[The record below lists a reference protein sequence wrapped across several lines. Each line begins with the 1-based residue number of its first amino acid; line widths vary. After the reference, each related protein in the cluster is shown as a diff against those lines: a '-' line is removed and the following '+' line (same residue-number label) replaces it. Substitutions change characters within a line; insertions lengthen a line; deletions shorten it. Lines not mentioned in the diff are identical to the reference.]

1 MLVPG
6 WLIQSGPKHIRVV
19 AFSNL
24 GGLGSGHEGAAGIGV
39 ALARLEHSSI
49 LERRSAGSTASLARP
64 SRRDPRFS
72 PVIGST
78 TIKAPGSG
86 RKTGLCRSGAKC
98 FDPFHYETGVAFRK
112 TNTRFHLPN
121 GLQPVNPLLAFGHG
135 WIRFNLMWELFW
147 GREWIMPGIAP
158 FANPIRTS
166 VFLPRI
172 FPQSQA
178 SLLLEVRSDAVRKG
192 KPDLSN
198 GQALLASMHSL
209 LVREMI

>member
-1 MLVPG
+1 MLRR
-6 WLIQSGPKHIRVV
+6 WAGP
-19 AFSNL
+19 
-24 GGLGSGHEGAAGIGV
+24 
-39 ALARLEHSSI
+39 
-49 LERRSAGSTASLARP
+49 TASLARP
-64 SRRDPRFS
+64 SRRDPRSF

-86 RKTGLCRSGAKC
+86 RKTGLCRDRAKC

-112 TNTRFHLPN
+112 TNTRFDGPN
-121 GLQPVNPLLAFGHG
+121 GLQAVNPLLAVGNG

-147 GREWIMPGIAP
+147 GREWIMRGIAP
-158 FANPIRTS
+158 FANPIGSS
-166 VFLPRI
+166 VFLSRI